1 MRFLPEPGGR
11 GPGESHGSPFALLLF
26 ASAGIAAFAATRPWT
41 RVQFERL
48 FGDYSGPP
56 GWQSTAG
63 FTCLCTSALVA
74 VMALAE
80 SGTRT
85 ARNAARPASLLL
97 TSLASALLLW
107 HWGNGPGLLRGVS
120 ARWTWAFWLG
130 LAAVPS
136 LLAACA
142 LRARAPR
149 YSSSGPPT

>member
-1 MRFLPEPGGR
+1 MRFLPEPRDR
-11 GPGESHGSPFALLLF
+11 GPRDDRDSPFTTLLF
-26 ASAGIAAFAATRPWT
+26 VSAGIAAFAATRPWT

-48 FGDYSGPP
+48 FGEHLGPP

-80 SGTRT
+80 SNTRS
-85 ARNAARPASLLL
+85 ARAAVRPASLLL
-97 TSLASALLLW
+97 CSLASAVLLW
-107 HWGNGPGLLRGVS
+107 RWASGPGWLRGVS
-120 ARWTWAFWLG
+120 ACWTWAFWLG
-130 LAAVPS
+130 LVAVPA

-142 LRARAPR
+142 LRVRAQR